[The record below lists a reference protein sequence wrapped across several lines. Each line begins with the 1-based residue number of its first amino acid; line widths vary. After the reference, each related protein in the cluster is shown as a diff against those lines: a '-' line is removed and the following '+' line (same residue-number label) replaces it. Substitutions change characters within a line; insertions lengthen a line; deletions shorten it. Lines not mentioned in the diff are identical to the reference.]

1 MKQTSAY
8 SIGVIISTY
17 NNPAWL
23 EKVLWGYLFQT
34 HPADEIVIADD
45 GSKEDTRR
53 LIESFKDKLPIK
65 HVWHEDNGFQKSRIL
80 NSAILASESDYL
92 IFTDQDCIP
101 RKDFIA
107 THAAYAEKGY
117 FLSGG
122 YFKLP
127 MDISKQLTYN
137 DIKSENAFS
146 LSWLKEQHMKCNFKC
161 TKLIKNKTF
170 TRFMNAITPTKAT
183 WNGCNASGW
192 REYSPSMDLTKKCIM
207 ADRTGSSENGCSTWE
222 SNPNRYAILPSYS
235 IWIINALTRQRNR

>member
-80 NSAILASESDYL
+80 NSAIQASESD
-92 IFTDQDCIP
+92 
-101 RKDFIA
+101 
-107 THAAYAEKGY
+107 
-117 FLSGG
+117 
-122 YFKLP
+122 
-127 MDISKQLTYN
+127 
-137 DIKSENAFS
+137 
-146 LSWLKEQHMKCNFKC
+146 
-161 TKLIKNKTF
+161 
-170 TRFMNAITPTKAT
+170 
-183 WNGCNASGW
+183 
-192 REYSPSMDLTKKCIM
+192 
-207 ADRTGSSENGCSTWE
+207 
-222 SNPNRYAILPSYS
+222 
-235 IWIINALTRQRNR
+235 

>member
-80 NSAILASESDYL
+80 NSAILASESAQRLYSHTCRIRRKGLFPIGRLLQIADGYQQTAYL
-92 IFTDQDCIP
+92 
-101 RKDFIA
+101 
-107 THAAYAEKGY
+107 
-117 FLSGG
+117 
-122 YFKLP
+122 
-127 MDISKQLTYN
+127 
-137 DIKSENAFS
+137 
-146 LSWLKEQHMKCNFKC
+146 
-161 TKLIKNKTF
+161 
-170 TRFMNAITPTKAT
+170 
-183 WNGCNASGW
+183 
-192 REYSPSMDLTKKCIM
+192 
-207 ADRTGSSENGCSTWE
+207 
-222 SNPNRYAILPSYS
+222 
-235 IWIINALTRQRNR
+235 

>member
-80 NSAILASESDYL
+80 NSAILASESDIHGSGLHSAQRLYSHTCRIRRKGLFPIGRLLQIADGYQQTAYL
-92 IFTDQDCIP
+92 
-101 RKDFIA
+101 
-107 THAAYAEKGY
+107 
-117 FLSGG
+117 
-122 YFKLP
+122 
-127 MDISKQLTYN
+127 
-137 DIKSENAFS
+137 
-146 LSWLKEQHMKCNFKC
+146 
-161 TKLIKNKTF
+161 
-170 TRFMNAITPTKAT
+170 
-183 WNGCNASGW
+183 
-192 REYSPSMDLTKKCIM
+192 
-207 ADRTGSSENGCSTWE
+207 
-222 SNPNRYAILPSYS
+222 
-235 IWIINALTRQRNR
+235 